1 MEREAYH
8 HLGLHEW
15 GIVMGFAVS
24 KKSDSSVV
32 ISPGVALNGSGPM
45 VVLAD
50 KGRARLTEHQWQ
62 NASDTLDL
70 SGYRAVTIYIT
81 VSYYEKLYKY
91 DSDYLGSSV
100 YAQEPMISYEPAF
113 DSNGTAREI
122 DAIANG
128 AQLVLAIVEFDN
140 NGNVSAIK
148 AHDERLPY
156 RRRLV
161 GQTVGELR
169 FRRLTESGG
178 GVAATLACSIAPQPQ
193 GGLHISV
200 PEASEVEAVL
210 SVGGGLSVEGDHAT
224 TLGGALNVTGATTL
238 RQGFA
243 VEGNVGIGTAQPAG
257 PLHAFGARKTMP
269 SNQTIQSIT
278 NTEKIEGKETDFI
291 WALCEGDILCYEQQ
305 ERIIKSINDRT
316 HLTVDKPFDPPI
328 PANSP
333 FVYKPSALRINA
345 DDSVSFGNWLSIGKG
360 GDAGRVW
367 LEYGSQ
373 AAPLLVM
380 SDWDE
385 PPRIQF
391 QQVGGDAITARDR
404 EHDPEFV
411 SWIGQA
417 RSKSSDIAIMGG
429 NVGIG
434 TTQPAG
440 LLHVFGGIRRGTGK
454 ITSSGKDVKGEQ
466 TKFRTELHKGDI
478 ICYQQQGGTTQE
490 RTIKEITSDSQCTLD
505 MAFDPP
511 IPANTELTY
520 KTTAF
525 LVNSDGNC
533 RIRGGLSVESNN
545 LTWGN
550 FSKLSTDQGGSIE
563 LGGDSAHSGTG
574 TPYIDFHLLSQP
586 DQFLQLLRRDR
597 FRLALG
603 DRFVKAALH
612 VVRDRLIDLLQQC
625 RFGLT
630 QMGGFP
636 PGLKGKDLVDKRR
649 QLDRWELLYRAQ
661 ELLGRYVRFD
671 VNRCHLISRVLT
683 RKLYHN
689 QYQSSF
695 GNCTTRRAWIARF
708 VNIRVIRG
716 QMKINRRRCCSPAC
730 GIQHRVNST
739 GNANA
744 HPTEPTFTPAPRRI
758 RRRPADARRPG
769 DETAQSARHDAAHQR
784 RDPDPRRAARR
795 RGERRRA
802 GQCSAGQRRGGGGGE
817 VIAGT
822 ISLCKGWPRRHVSC
836 AAQSRCALAA
846 SRPSTPGIER
856 SALRRCCRSS
866 FTPCIC
872 CAVRVTVR

>member
-8 HLGLHEW
+8 HLGLHER

-32 ISPGVALNGSGPM
+32 ISPGVALNGSGQM

-122 DAIANG
+122 DAITNG

-440 LLHVFGGIRRGTGK
+440 PLHVFGGIRRGTGK

-490 RTIKEITSDSQCTLD
+490 RTIKEITSDSQCTID

-574 TPYIDFHLLSQP
+574 TPYIDFHFKGKKEDYNTRIINDADGRLSIRAGVLYASGKIRIGTDDTVP
-586 DQFLQLLRRDR
+586 
-597 FRLALG
+597 
-603 DRFVKAALH
+603 AATLH
-612 VVRDRLIDLLQQC
+612 VQ
-625 RFGLT
+625 GT
-630 QMGGFP
+630 
-636 PGLKGKDLVDKRR
+636 LKLEQGV
-649 QLDRWELLYRAQ
+649 A
-661 ELLGRYVRFD
+661 
-671 VNRCHLISRVLT
+671 VNGVVNEISNASGDAVP
-683 RKLYHN
+683 
-689 QYQSSF
+689 
-695 GNCTTRRAWIARF
+695 TTLA
-708 VNIRVIRG
+708 V
-716 QMKINRRRCCSPAC
+716 
-730 GIQHRVNST
+730 ST
-739 GNANA
+739 
-744 HPTEPTFTPAPRRI
+744 
-758 RRRPADARRPG
+758 
-769 DETAQSARHDAAHQR
+769 
-784 RDPDPRRAARR
+784 
-795 RGERRRA
+795 
-802 GQCSAGQRRGGGGGE
+802 
-817 VIAGT
+817 
-822 ISLCKGWPRRHVSC
+822 
-836 AAQSRCALAA
+836 ALAA
-846 SRPSTPGIER
+846 KAER
-856 SALRRCCRSS
+856 SYVDTQIGNLNTTLAANQKVVNERIEALSRKLDKISQDVGKLKSDLAAKANQKDVDKQIANLATSLGNSISHETNSIRKLIREYHPPPPGPPQQQGCEHDGKRYEHGDDRFEIGRGGLKILKCNAG
-866 FTPCIC
+866 TWD
-872 CAVRVTVR
+872 TVLEEGKTQDGKLPH